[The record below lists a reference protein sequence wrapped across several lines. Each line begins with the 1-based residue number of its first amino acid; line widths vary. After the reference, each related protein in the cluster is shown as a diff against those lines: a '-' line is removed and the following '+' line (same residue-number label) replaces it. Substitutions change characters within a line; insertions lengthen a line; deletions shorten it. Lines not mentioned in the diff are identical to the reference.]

1 VESLDAPRYWVDR
14 LLSRELRRGHP
25 LVLRRARML
34 AGLVV
39 ALSPFSIITAL
50 AHWLLEGDVGQG
62 RHLATIGVAS
72 AGMFTCLAMLRLG
85 TWVRL
90 AGNLC
95 TAQTLLGC
103 LAAIWV
109 TGGVHSP
116 SLVWL
121 AIVPVFGVI
130 FAGRAS
136 GLGWALL
143 STASLGLVR
152 WGAPSAP
159 VPASATSPDLAVFN
173 ALLALAMLWVLVRW
187 FDAESER
194 ALVQLAQLR
203 DEAQAASR
211 AKSAFVANTSHEIR
225 TPLTAILG
233 YTELLLEDVDR
244 PVERARRVEWLETIQ
259 RNGAYL
265 GRVLNDVL
273 DLSRIES
280 GRLELETVP
289 VDPGALLRDVHEL
302 MNVQAAGKGLDLA
315 LEIGADLPPRI
326 AGDPTRLRQVLVNL
340 VGNAIRFTPHGQVR
354 ISAALQARNVERR
367 LAIEVIDSG
376 IGLTEE
382 QIGRIFE
389 PFTQADASTT
399 RTHGGTGLGLS
410 IAAALVER
418 MGGSLSV
425 RSAPGSG
432 SVFRVELPVLELP
445 AAAGAQ
451 ESIAEAVL
459 PRAGLRV
466 LVAEDGPD
474 NQRLIRLFL
483 ERLGCQV
490 EIAAEG
496 RSAVTRVLD
505 GPKDL
510 DLVLMDLQMPLL
522 DGYAAARELRASGV
536 ALPIIALTA
545 HAMSEERERCLAAGC
560 NDYLSKP
567 IDRAALAACLARH
580 TQAARP

>member
-1 VESLDAPRYWVDR
+1 VESLDPPRYWVDR
-14 LLSRELRRGHP
+14 LLSPELRRGHP

-50 AHWLLEGDVGQG
+50 AQWLLQGDVGRT
-62 RHLATIGVAS
+62 RHLAMIGIAS
-72 AGMFTCLAMLRLG
+72 AGMFVCLAMLRLG
-85 TWVRL
+85 GRVRL

-95 TAQTLLGC
+95 TGQTLAGA
-103 LAAIWV
+103 LAAIWT
-109 TGGVHSP
+109 TGGVQSA
-116 SLVWL
+116 SLIWL

-130 FAGRAS
+130 FAGRGS
-136 GLGWALL
+136 GLCWAGL
-143 STASLGLVR
+143 SIAALGAVR
-152 WGAPSAP
+152 WAAPSPLPPLAG
-159 VPASATSPDLAVFN
+159 ATSPDLAVFN
-173 ALLALAMLWVLVRW
+173 TLLALVMLWVLVRW

-194 ALVQLAQLR
+194 ALLQLAELR

-280 GRLELETVP
+280 GRLELESVSL
-289 VDPGALLRDVHEL
+289 DPAALLRDVHEL
-302 MNVQAAGKGLDLA
+302 MNVQAAGKGLA
-315 LEIGADLPPRI
+315 LELEVAGELPPRI

-340 VGNAIRFTPHGQVR
+340 VGNAIRFTPHGRVR
-354 ISAALQARNVERR
+354 ISAALQPWGDARC

-418 MGGSLSV
+418 MRGSLAV
-425 RSAPGSG
+425 RSAPGRG
-432 SVFRVELPVLELP
+432 SVFRVELPAAELP
-445 AAAGAQ
+445 AEAGQEAASP
-451 ESIAEAVL
+451 EPVV

-483 ERLGCQV
+483 ERLGCRV
-490 EIAAEG
+490 EIAPDG

-522 DGYAAARELRASGV
+522 DGYAAAHELRASGV
-536 ALPIIALTA
+536 TLPIVALTA
-545 HAMSEERERCLAAGC
+545 HAMSEERERCLGAGC
-560 NDYLSKP
+560 SDYLSKP
-567 IDRAALAACLARH
+567 IDRGALAACLARH
-580 TQAARP
+580 T